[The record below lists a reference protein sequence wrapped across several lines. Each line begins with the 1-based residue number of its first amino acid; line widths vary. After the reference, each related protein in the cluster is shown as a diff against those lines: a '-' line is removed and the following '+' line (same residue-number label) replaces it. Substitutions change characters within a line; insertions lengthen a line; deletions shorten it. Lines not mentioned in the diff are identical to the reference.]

1 MRRVVLRALTLSEP
15 FAAARC
21 EILSNP
27 RSRCVQYLRDAVH
40 LLPFPLSKVLHCLAW
55 LRTPNGSIQRKKW
68 YM

>member
-27 RSRCVQYLRDAVH
+27 SQPLRAVSAKCG
-40 LLPFPLSKVLHCLAW
+40 PPPTVPSF
-55 LRTPNGSIQRKKW
+55 
-68 YM
+68 